1 MPDFYGTLAGA
12 NAYHAARGNAA
23 WTGADDVKTA
33 ALTRGSAYVDSL
45 GRQQLQPSGRWRTLW
60 PGMKTG
66 GRAQVLDWPRTDA
79 SDYEGNAIGA
89 NEIPI
94 EVEQATYEAALREL
108 VAPGSLNPD
117 YVPSAQVKREK
128 AGPWEEEYF
137 EPSAGV
143 NPNQPVISAILDM
156 LAPLLGARLVLP
168 AIMVV

>member
-23 WTGADDVKTA
+23 WTGTEDAKTA
-33 ALTRGSAYVDSL
+33 ALVRGSAYVDSL
-45 GRQQLQPSGRWRTLW
+45 GRQQLQPSGRWRLLW
-60 PGMKTG
+60 PGTKTG
-66 GRAQVLDWPRTDA
+66 GRAQALDWPRTGA
-79 SDYEGNAIGA
+79 TDYEGNAIGPMD
-89 NEIPI
+89 IPI

-108 VAPGSLNPD
+108 TTPGSLTPD
-117 YVPSAQVKREK
+117 YTPSGLVKREK

-137 EPSAGV
+137 EPGAGV
-143 NPNQPVISAILDM
+143 NPEQPVISVILDM